1 MSPRRAIAIVDGE
14 HYPPVVR
21 AALEEIDDLVLAAV
35 LVGGTE
41 KLRADVDGYGVPL
54 EPTLEEAV
62 ARHRPDVVVD
72 LSDEPVLG
80 PPERLALASRA
91 LALGVPYEGP
101 DFRFA
106 PPPLE
111 PVDVPTLAVIGT
123 GKRVG
128 KTAVTGHVAR
138 FLARSREVVVV
149 AMGRGGPPEP
159 EAILVP
165 PTLES
170 LLELSRDGRHAASD
184 HLETAIVAGVATVGC
199 RRCGGGLAGAVAV
212 SNVLE
217 GVAVARSLAPELVVL
232 DGSGAALPPV
242 AAGRRIL
249 VTSAG
254 QPVDVAAGYLNAY
267 RARIADVVLVTMAE
281 PDAPHEALAHA
292 VRAHVRPGTA
302 VIRAVLRPRPL
313 EPVAGARVAFFCT
326 APPPEHERLARHLDE
341 AHGARVT
348 GVSGNL
354 ADRVRLR
361 ADLARTDA
369 DVFLVELKAAAVDV
383 VAEEAQR
390 RGVRV
395 VLAAN
400 DVLPLSGEPALDAEL
415 ERLADEAVALA
426 PAAVRH
432 A

>member
-1 MSPRRAIAIVDGE
+1 MSTPRRAVAIVDGE

-21 AALEEIDDLVLAAV
+21 AALEEVEDLVVAAV

-54 EPTLEEAV
+54 EPTLEAAV
-62 ARHRPDVVVD
+62 ANHQPDLVLD

-80 PPERLALASRA
+80 PRERLALVSRA

-106 PPPLE
+106 PPRME
-111 PVDVPTLAVIGT
+111 AVDVPTLAVIGT

-138 FLARSREVVVV
+138 QLSRSLDVVVV

-159 EAILVP
+159 EAVLIP

-170 LLELSRDGRHAASD
+170 LLELSRRGRHAASD
-184 HLETAIVAGVATVGC
+184 HLETAVVAGVATVGC

-217 GVAVARSLAPELVVL
+217 GVGVARSLSPDLVLL

-242 AAGRRIL
+242 DAGRRLL
-249 VTSAG
+249 VTSAA

-267 RARIADVVLVTMAE
+267 RARIADLVLVTMAE
-281 PDAPHEALAHA
+281 PDAPHAELADA
-292 VRAHVRPGTA
+292 MRGLVRAGTP
-302 VIRAVLRPRPL
+302 VVRAVLRPRPL
-313 EPVAGARVAFFCT
+313 EPVADARVAFFCT
-326 APPPEHERLARHLDE
+326 APPTEHERLARHLDE
-341 AHGARVT
+341 LHGARVT
-348 GVSGNL
+348 DVSGNL
-354 ADRVRLR
+354 ADRARLR
-361 ADLARTDA
+361 QDLDRIDA
-369 DVFLVELKAAAVDV
+369 EVFVVELKAAAVDV
-383 VAEEAQR
+383 VAEEAHR

-400 DVLPLSGEPALDAEL
+400 DVIPIPGEPALDAEL
-415 ERLADEAVALA
+415 ERLAAEAVAHRPQVL
-426 PAAVRH
+426 R
-432 A
+432 